1 MVWGEEEDGRRTASN
16 ILISGAKLNTSRRA
30 SGSVRQCLIRRA
42 LCNAKR
48 SLFSQWLM
56 NCLITRTV
64 PPPTNQHRLPPP
76 NPPTN
81 YHHCTP
87 LQPQSSDVTRT
98 HIHTYNTLFFFFLCL
113 ILLTQPSTIGIN
125 SLRATTGDVHCWN
138 QQYQTWNGEW
148 RNSALDFV
156 SRSFSDGLS
165 CFICSLKL
173 SYTH

>member
-87 LQPQSSDVTRT
+87 LQPQSSDVTHT
-98 HIHTYNTLFFFFLCL
+98 HIHTIPYSSSFSVWFFSHSRQQSALIHYALRLATCIVGTSSTRLGMENDEILPL
-113 ILLTQPSTIGIN
+113 ILYLALS
-125 SLRATTGDVHCWN
+125 
-138 QQYQTWNGEW
+138 QTVYPVL
-148 RNSALDFV
+148 SAL
-156 SRSFSDGLS
+156 
-165 CFICSLKL
+165 
-173 SYTH
+173 